1 MNIEKL
7 AKGTLAAGTLF
18 CLSMAAQAA
27 SVTYSAIGTTDGD
40 DGSGFSAAGTVQV
53 DDSLVIDVSNFALG
67 GSGAITDTITFTV
80 TADPGQYITGL
91 FYSESGNYLAQAGT
105 TGAIVQLLAN
115 NTGPVAGTSVN
126 SGLDGAWG
134 PLGQSIDLTGQM
146 LTSVNVSILNVLWAS
161 NAAINKTEA
170 SLTATVAPIPLPAAV
185 WMLGTSLASLLV
197 VTGRNRRA

>member
-27 SVTYSAIGTTDGD
+27 SVTYSAISSTDGD
-40 DGSGFSAAGTVQV
+40 DLSGFSVAGTTASG
-53 DDSLVIDVSNFALG
+53 DTLNIDVSPFVTNA
-67 GSGAITDTITFTV
+67 GAMTDTITFTV
-80 TADPGQYITGL
+80 TADPGHYITGL
-91 FYSESGNYLAQAGT
+91 SYAEEGVYMAAAGAA
-105 TGAIVQLLAN
+105 GAVVQLLAN
-115 NTGPVAGTSVN
+115 NSGPMAGTATYAF
-126 SGLDGAWG
+126 GDGNWT
-134 PLGQSIDLTGQM
+134 LSQMVDLTGQN
-146 LTSVNVSILNVLWAS
+146 LTSVSVSVLNVLWAAG
-161 NAAINKTEA
+161 AAIDKQSA